1 MKHLK
6 FPFVENVTVEISNG
20 SKKTR
25 ISCELA
31 SSDVEIFQS
40 LNYRKSKDFDKP
52 LVLLFANANKQYFSL
67 QSFNFPVTQ
76 ISIDPTTNS
85 VKKKSYIPSTKNKSG
100 YFIQSY
106 CEFSMVILFPDNFDL
121 LQNIVE
127 DKTKIKIK

>member
-1 MKHLK
+1 
-6 FPFVENVTVEISNG
+6 
-20 SKKTR
+20 
-25 ISCELA
+25 
-31 SSDVEIFQS
+31 
-40 LNYRKSKDFDKP
+40 
-52 LVLLFANANKQYFSL
+52 

-121 LQNIVE
+121 LQNIVD